1 MTPQW
6 HVLYTRHRWE
16 TKVADRLADKKLEHY
31 CPMNRVEKQG
41 RKKMVSEVLFPSWV
55 FVKST
60 ASELTALRQ
69 VKGVVNLVYWLGK
82 PVVVPE
88 NEMAGITQFV
98 NEHTNISLDRTVVGF
113 ASEAAM
119 IRTINSLDQYELETL
134 SVPSLGIALSA
145 LVKLPQL
152 DFIRS
157 KHEFN
162 NGLRYAIS

>member
-41 RKKMVSEVLFPSWV
+41 RKKVVSEVLFPSWV
-55 FVKST
+55 FVKAT
-60 ASELTALRQ
+60 ASELKALRQ

-88 NEMAGITQFV
+88 NEMADISQFV
-98 NEHTNISLDRTVVGF
+98 NDHTNISLDRTVVGF
-113 ASEAAM
+113 ANETAM

-152 DFIRS
+152 EFIRS
-157 KHEFN
+157 EHEFN
-162 NGLRYAIS
+162 NTLRYAIS

>member
-41 RKKMVSEVLFPSWV
+41 RKKVVSEVLFPSWV
-55 FVKST
+55 FVKAT

-98 NEHTNISLDRTVVGF
+98 NEHTNISLDRTI

-152 DFIRS
+152 EFLRS
-157 KHEFN
+157 EHEFN

>member
-16 TKVADRLADKKLEHY
+16 EKVADRLADRKLEHY
-31 CPMNRVEKQG
+31 CPMNRVEKQAK
-41 RKKMVSEVLFPSWV
+41 KKMVPEVLFPSWV

-88 NEMAGITQFV
+88 NEMLGITQFV

-113 ASEAAM
+113 TGESAR
-119 IRTINSLDQYELETL
+119 IRTINSSDQYELETL

-152 DFIRS
+152 EFIRS
-157 KHEFN
+157 EKEFS